1 MNRVDYF
8 FNDIVVMKTS
18 EFDKLPKVKGGFPS
32 PANDYLEPDLDY
44 NAYFK
49 KNPSSTFSFRVEGES
64 MVDAFIPNNSIIV
77 VDRSIKPSNNS
88 IVVATLNGEMIIK
101 HLVNSGKEIYLL
113 PANSKY
119 QPVKVEADMEF
130 TIWGTVTHVI
140 IDILK
145 R

>member
-1 MNRVDYF
+1 MSSMDF
-8 FNDIVVMKTS
+8 
-18 EFDKLPKVKGGFPS
+18 EKLKKALAGFPS

-49 KNPSSTFSFRVEGES
+49 KNPSSTFSFRVDGES
-64 MVDAFIPNNSIIV
+64 MVDAFIPDNSIIV
-77 VDRSIKPSNNS
+77 VDRSIKPVNNS
-88 IVVATLNGEMIIK
+88 IVVATLNGELVVK
-101 HLVNSGKEIYLL
+101 HMVNSGDGIFLL
-113 PANSKY
+113 PANEKFPS
-119 QPVKVEADMEF
+119 VKVEPHMDF